1 MRNLLLLIV
10 LTASPMAFAIT
21 PPTIDSY
28 SQPQVFKNWLLDR
41 CTGKIS
47 ADKNFKSD
55 AFKSASVWLEHSKLP
70 IEAFND
76 GDKLINQYLNMKLTG
91 AVEGNFN
98 VLKCT
103 LLSQSEDALTVFDK
117 YNK

>member
-1 MRNLLLLIV
+1 MRKSWVICLMLIS
-10 LTASPMAFAIT
+10 TAHAASPPAIQT
-21 PPTIDSY
+21 F
-28 SQPQVFKNWLLDR
+28 QPLQIFQNWLLDR
-41 CTGKIS
+41 CIGKVL
-47 ADKNFKSD
+47 ADKAVRED

-76 GDKLINQYLNMKLTG
+76 GDKLINEHLNMKLTG
-91 AVEGNFN
+91 AVEGDFN

-103 LLSQSEDALTVFDK
+103 LVSQSKDAQHVYDK